1 VQGDLELEGDGAA
14 RERAGPDASHLLA
27 VAERADAFLS
37 EVGPPRLFDWERVR
51 ERAKER
57 ERERKRER
65 ERERAS
71 KREQPPGS
79 CGTRGR
85 RRCRAASRSVR

>member
-1 VQGDLELEGDGAA
+1 LGHAHGPPACRPLRRRLTRALSVAPPQEPQGKVQGDLELEGDGAA

-57 ERERKRER
+57 E
-65 ERERAS
+65 
-71 KREQPPGS
+71 
-79 CGTRGR
+79 
-85 RRCRAASRSVR
+85 